1 MAVTYFKKKEDD
13 DEDEEKKNSDEEED
27 DDNKRKKSKFLGLVP
42 AIASVITFFVTEDLA
57 GKMQLTDKWTI
68 AMVAMLAV
76 NGVAAYLTRNKDN
89 DNKDDSETA
98 EA

>member
-1 MAVTYFKKKEDD
+1 MTKTTKRTVIDD
-13 DEDEEKKNSDEEED
+13 DDKNSR
-27 DDNKRKKSKFLGLVP
+27 NKSKLLGLVP

-57 GKMQLTDKWTI
+57 GKMQMTDKWTLL
-68 AMVAMLAV
+68 MVAMLAV

-89 DNKDDSETA
+89 SEDDSDKA